1 MKKPTLP
8 LRAQTKS
15 NTKVPFDYKLKK
27 RTGSSRTWTMLAGDP
42 WEHLVLVAQCFL
54 RALGQPKLALVLA
67 AELLT
72 PVRMSPARSQEKNTR
87 AE

>member
-8 LRAQTKS
+8 LRVQTKS
-15 NTKVPFDYKLKK
+15 NTKAVFDRKMKK
-27 RTGSSRTWTMLAGDP
+27 RSGSSRARPMLAGDP

-72 PVRMSPARSQEKNTR
+72 PARMSPARSQEKNTR
-87 AE
+87 PE

>member
-1 MKKPTLP
+1 MEKPTMP

-15 NTKVPFDYKLKK
+15 NTKAPFYYKLKK
-27 RTGSSRTWTMLAGDP
+27 RSGSSRARTMLAGDP
-42 WEHLVLVAQCFL
+42 WEHPVPVAQSFL
-54 RALGQPKLALVLA
+54 RALGQPKLTLVLA

-72 PVRMSPARSQEKNTR
+72 PARMSPARSQEKNTR